1 MKLTQNTY
9 IYSSCNGFTC
19 SDTERR
25 WDIYVKQMHTTL
37 NSVLHMSLITCFFF
51 GLFTIFKKI
60 CFENVTKTSRNKKFW
75 TLCVTRLA
83 DLSVFAKKC
92 FLETAGLSRLPSCHI
107 LTHCDVLGCLVAFN
121 RDPSTSVGKS
131 AGVITLV
138 GWITMVTEDV

>member
-25 WDIYVKQMHTTL
+25 WDIYVKQMHTT
-37 NSVLHMSLITCFFF
+37 SQFFTCHWLPVFL
-51 GLFTIFKKI
+51 GLFTISKKI

-75 TLCVTRLA
+75 TLCVTGLA
-83 DLSVFAKKC
+83 ALSVFAMKC

-107 LTHCDVLGCLVAFN
+107 LTHCDVLGCLLAFN